1 MEKDEDAHSSHYN
14 IIKEKGKNYLTIIYG
29 HMGVESITHIYYI
42 DNGVVKKTVLDHEVE
57 QNQDYESENL
67 VDTLNWKNI

>member
-29 HMGVESITHIYYI
+29 HTLYI
-42 DNGVVKKTVLDHEVE
+42 KP
-57 QNQDYESENL
+57 
-67 VDTLNWKNI
+67 